1 MCNIDGCPAKYKSVK
16 CLRHHMR
23 KKHSF
28 IFSTPQVLT
37 NESDNF
43 MSETMENQ
51 ILADSVGD
59 NTTTE
64 FFIDS
69 ITGNCSLETSSLD
82 SHLGAISLSSLGN
95 LLSCLQKHYAMFII
109 SKAEKH
115 LIPSV
120 V

>member
-1 MCNIDGCPAKYKSVK
+1 MHKHTPSFFPVCNIDGCPAKYKSVK
-16 CLRHHMR
+16 CLRHQMR

-64 FFIDS
+64 FF
-69 ITGNCSLETSSLD
+69 
-82 SHLGAISLSSLGN
+82 
-95 LLSCLQKHYAMFII
+95 Y
-109 SKAEKH
+109 
-115 LIPSV
+115 
-120 V
+120 